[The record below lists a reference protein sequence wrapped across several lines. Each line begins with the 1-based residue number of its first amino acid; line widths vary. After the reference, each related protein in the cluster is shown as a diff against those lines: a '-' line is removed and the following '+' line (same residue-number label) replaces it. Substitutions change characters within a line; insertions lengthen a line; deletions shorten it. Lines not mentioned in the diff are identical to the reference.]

1 MCQVTM
7 ITPRPSSN
15 GAVEVTKETRIEG
28 PEFCFA
34 GVHTTKALPGSDMR
48 RAFPNAVSIAAGP
61 SLQADIDALPVHVQT
76 LTIRSGSGSYD
87 DRLQGVTLEKYLPE
101 LQELQLID
109 VSFEKIV
116 LSAALTPM
124 LRHLKLQNVPDEC
137 DLTLE
142 LPELRT
148 VSIHFLGDC
157 DEVINTMLRS
167 ATRLEKFDSYKLWVD
182 ELHFASNDLISVD
195 LHRSDRLRT
204 LTLWAPNLSAL
215 GLQACYGLDK
225 LNFLKTHPTLAA
237 LLPHSHHRPPLKV
250 NTTNANLGPQARLAL
265 EEHPNVVK
273 SRTSHQGMM
282 GGMESLH
289 QALHQTL
296 SEEEKMEGIPVPIE
310 KLMSFANSWNSRA
323 DTNMFT

>member
-76 LTIRSGSGSYD
+76 LTIRSGSGLYD

-124 LRHLKLQNVPDEC
+124 LRHLKLQNDYLAAIVIFVETKRKFLHVHARAC
-137 DLTLE
+137 GGITLWKSVLITVKVE
-142 LPELRT
+142 IGGTTAQIELRG
-148 VSIHFLGDC
+148 VEDK
-157 DEVINTMLRS
+157 R
-167 ATRLEKFDSYKLWVD
+167 RL
-182 ELHFASNDLISVD
+182 DLV
-195 LHRSDRLRT
+195 
-204 LTLWAPNLSAL
+204 AKAV
-215 GLQACYGLDK
+215 
-225 LNFLKTHPTLAA
+225 F
-237 LLPHSHHRPPLKV
+237 
-250 NTTNANLGPQARLAL
+250 
-265 EEHPNVVK
+265 
-273 SRTSHQGMM
+273 
-282 GGMESLH
+282 
-289 QALHQTL
+289 
-296 SEEEKMEGIPVPIE
+296 
-310 KLMSFANSWNSRA
+310 
-323 DTNMFT
+323 